1 MSSFNAQQFGYP
13 KSKNPLHQEEVEE
26 ILWITPLKAD
36 ISELDCHATEFER
49 LVSHCMSTHVMFQI
63 ALLVARFSH
72 RMARCF
78 LRRAAVLNWPWQL
91 L

>member
-26 ILWITPLKAD
+26 ILWIGPLKAD

-49 LVSHCMSTHVMFQI
+49 LVSHCMSTHVLFQI
-63 ALLVARFSH
+63 ALARFSH

-78 LRRAAVLNWPWQL
+78 LRCAAVLNWPWQL

>member
-13 KSKNPLHQEEVEE
+13 KSKNPLRQEEVEE

-63 ALLVARFSH
+63 ALQSLIGPGSCYEA
-72 RMARCF
+72 
-78 LRRAAVLNWPWQL
+78 RAAVFPLRRY
-91 L
+91 

>member
-13 KSKNPLHQEEVEE
+13 KSKNHLRQEEVEE

-49 LVSHCMSTHVMFQI
+49 LVSTHVMFQI
-63 ALLVARFSH
+63 ALQSLIGPGSCYEA
-72 RMARCF
+72 
-78 LRRAAVLNWPWQL
+78 RAAVFPLRRY
-91 L
+91 